1 DTVLDGVEQL
11 PGGVDLGAVGQVPA
25 MRQRHAQGGVAR
37 LQQREIDRL
46 VGLRPRLRL
55 GVGVVGAEQLPGAI
69 DRQLLGDGHVL
80 AAAVVALA
88 GIAFGVLVGQL
99 AALGLHAPRAGV
111 VLAGDQLDVV
121 LLAARFVGDGLG
133 QFGV

>member
-1 DTVLDGVEQL
+1 
-11 PGGVDLGAVGQVPA
+11 
-25 MRQRHAQGGVAR
+25 
-37 LQQREIDRL
+37 QQREIDRL
-46 VGLRPRLRL
+46 VGLRPRMRL
-55 GVGVVGAEQLPGAI
+55 DVGVVGAEQLPGAI
-69 DRQLLGDGHVL
+69 DRQLLGDVHVL

-99 AALGLHAPRAGV
+99 AALGLHHPRAGV

-133 QFGV
+133 QFGVVAFDAGVAGKHR